1 MKLAFH
7 EASTHMR
14 RFVPAYPSLFSL
26 LLASGTLFAQMTPPA
41 PGPVDP
47 VADATG
53 AVLERDVHQPLPE
66 QYIWTAAEGTGTTD
80 TIKYVFPA
88 LNERTE
94 PHFFRTHIRV
104 DALPPHATLYVAGP
118 RSAEIYLN
126 GKRVEQVDTDTTHP
140 VTMHVFA
147 VPVEGVLQR
156 GENVLAMKAVRG
168 RGVTGFTNSAL
179 LIQETS
185 GQVVVAKIVPRE
197 PWVNGPALM
206 ISGPE
211 WRSTTTAAAGWES
224 AGFNDSSWKPVQ
236 ALGGIEHTLD
246 EFQWNADA
254 GLYDWP
260 GYDGISPFLAHRRIP
275 VATVMSSASFR
286 STWTGVDQLTSVK
299 PASPLRIQL
308 SEPVLPASEAP
319 TLVVDFGRE
328 ITARLELVSA
338 SNSLAKVAV
347 QYGES
352 YDEMMKNPYLGVN
365 VVPVAAHATAYGPK
379 SSFRYAKIT
388 FVAGAPDLAFS
399 SIAADDIF
407 YPVTYKG
414 SFESS
419 DPLLNRIWEVGA
431 YTAHLCM
438 QDDVWDSPKRD
449 RGRWMGD
456 TDVMG
461 RTIEDAFDDRFLMR
475 DTLDRL
481 LGNAPVQQHVNG
493 IPGYSA
499 FWFTGVAQYIRQ
511 TGDVEW
517 LGGMHERML
526 QLLSYVDKEFD
537 DSGVYAN
544 KTNVWLY
551 VDWSPELNGDTPE
564 SRRASTLEFY
574 AAYRDAAFLLRT
586 LGDTANASLYEKRA
600 AEIKAAAQKHLL
612 DASTGSFG
620 TRWQT
625 NAMAVLSGVAEPTQY
640 NAIWQHSLGSV
651 GHVRFN
657 SMVTTP
663 YYGYYI
669 LAAMARMGHRQ
680 DALAW
685 MRQYWGGMIQEN
697 ATSFWEAYDPD
708 WFKEDF
714 HASLQADNRSG
725 YFVSLA
731 HGWSTG
737 AMPWLMEQVLG
748 IQSTGAGFSHVTIR
762 PDLLDLKYARG
773 AEPTPRG
780 LLSVDIRPETLTVT
794 LPPSTEATVLVPLP
808 RAGAAVMVNGK
819 PATGEAAEGGARLAV
834 TLHEAGRYTF
844 TPAR

>member
-1 MKLAFH
+1 MASSLRSNACLRSLPLTAFLATLLVS
-7 EASTHMR
+7 AG
-14 RFVPAYPSLFSL
+14 AY
-26 LLASGTLFAQMTPPA
+26 AQMTT
-41 PGPVDP
+41 PGPGPLDP

-53 AVLERDVHQPLPE
+53 TPLQRDLHKPLPE
-66 QYIWTAAEGTGTTD
+66 QYIWTAPDTGAASTD
-80 TIKYVFPA
+80 QIKYVFPGV
-88 LNERTE
+88 NEKTE
-94 PHFFRTHIRV
+94 PHYFRTTFKV
-104 DALPPHATLYVAGP
+104 DAIPPRATLYVAGP
-118 RSAEIYLN
+118 RSAQIYLN
-126 GKRVEQVDTDTTHP
+126 GRMIEHVETDITHP
-140 VTMHVFA
+140 VTMHVIA
-147 VPVEGVLQR
+147 VPVEGVLKP
-156 GENVLAMKAVRG
+156 GNNVLALKVIRG

-185 GQVVVAKIVPRE
+185 GQVVVSKIVARE
-197 PWVNGPALM
+197 PWVNGPTLM
-206 ISGPE
+206 LSGPD
-211 WRSTTTAAAGWES
+211 WRSSTSPTNGWD
-224 AGFNDSSWKPVQ
+224 APGFDDSSWKPVQ
-236 ALGGIEHTLD
+236 ALAGIEDTLE

-254 GLYDWP
+254 GMYDWP
-260 GYDGISPFLAHRRIP
+260 GYDGISPFLAHRRVPIS
-275 VATVMSSASFR
+275 AVMSSAPFR
-286 STWTGVDQLTSVK
+286 SQWTGLEQLTSAK
-299 PASPLRIQL
+299 PGERFAIKL
-308 SEPVLPASEAP
+308 SQPVLPNSEAP
-319 TLVVDFGRE
+319 TIVVDFGRE
-328 ITARLELVSA
+328 ITARVQFVSA

-365 VVPVAAHATAYGPK
+365 VVPIAAHGTGYGPK
-379 SSFRYAKIT
+379 SSFRYAKIS
-388 FVAGAPDLAFS
+388 FLEGSPDLAFS

-407 YPVTYKG
+407 YPVQYKG

-419 DPLLNRIWEVGA
+419 DELLNRIWEVGA

-438 QDDVWDSPKRD
+438 QDDIWDSPKRD

-481 LGNAPVQQHVNG
+481 LGPAPVQQHVNG

-517 LGGMHERML
+517 LQGTHERML
-526 QLLSYVDKEFD
+526 QLLAYVDKEFD
-537 DSGVYAN
+537 ENNVYAN

-586 LGDTANASLYEKRA
+586 LGDNDNAAKYEQRA
-600 AEIKAAAQKHLL
+600 AQIKAAAQQHLL
-612 DASTGSFG
+612 DPRIGSFG

-625 NAMAVLSGVAEPTQY
+625 NAMAVLSGVAEPSQY
-640 NAIWQHSLGSV
+640 NAIWQNSLDTV

-657 SMVTTP
+657 SLVTTP
-663 YYGYYI
+663 YYGYYV
-669 LAAMARMGHRQ
+669 LAAMAKMGHRE
-680 DALAW
+680 DALQW
-685 MRQYWGGMIQEN
+685 MRQYWGGMVREN

-748 IQSTGAGFSHVTIR
+748 IQSTGAGFSTVNIR
-762 PDLLDLKYARG
+762 PDLLDLKFARG
-773 AEPTPRG
+773 SEPTPRG
-780 LLSVDIRPETLTVT
+780 PLNVDVTGGTLTID
-794 LPPSTEATVLVPLP
+794 LPAGTVATILVPLP
-808 RAGAAVMVNGK
+808 REGAKVAMNGNPVSGTAVESGK
-819 PATGEAAEGGARLAV
+819 RLAV
-834 TLHEAGRYTF
+834 VVPSAGHYIF
-844 TPAR
+844 TAN